1 MSPYFLNSL
10 LRIYR
15 IIRKLSMFSLNF
27 FDDNVFLSIKIA
39 HKGCFQ
45 LLDMTNPNFF
55 NKFFLAQASDQLLH
69 FLSWNIEL

>member
-27 FDDNVFLSIKIA
+27 FYDNVFLSIKIA

-45 LLDMTNPNFF
+45 LLDMTNPNFLINF
-55 NKFFLAQASDQLLH
+55 SLLKRPTNC
-69 FLSWNIEL
+69 STS